1 MLTRALGTSL
11 LTNRCEKEI
20 TMPKRLSITLLIT
33 LFVMAACSDPR
44 RDAFIQSQCG
54 EIAAVQE
61 AYNIC
66 KKAAQEMYETM
77 NK

>member
-1 MLTRALGTSL
+1 M
-11 LTNRCEKEI
+11 I
-20 TMPKRLSITLLIT
+20 MPKRFLIT
-33 LFVMAACSDPR
+33 LFITPLVMTACSDPR

-61 AYNIC
+61 IYDAC
-66 KKAAQEMYETM
+66 EKVAKEMYEAM